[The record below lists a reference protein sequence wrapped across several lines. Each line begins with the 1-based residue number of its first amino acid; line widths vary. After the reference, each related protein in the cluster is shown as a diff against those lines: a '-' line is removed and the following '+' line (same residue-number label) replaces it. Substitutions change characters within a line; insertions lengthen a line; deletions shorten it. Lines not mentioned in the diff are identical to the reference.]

1 MKIRFL
7 AWLGMLLLFA
17 NKNFAQEQL
26 SLAGTWNFQLDAA
39 NLGEKNKWFNEE
51 LKETIAL
58 PGTTDEAKKGTK
70 TEGADYGILSRAY
83 KYIGPAWY
91 SRTITIPANWKNKEI
106 SLFLE
111 RVMWESKVWVDGR
124 LMTTQDGLG
133 VPHLHTLGKLSPGK
147 HRLTIRIN
155 NDLIHNIGDKG
166 HAYTEYTQSIWNGA
180 VGKIQLQAA
189 AGTAIEDLEVYP
201 DAEKRQ
207 LKLLM
212 TLKNPVRMKVNYRI
226 IDLQTNETV
235 FNKMEDLL
243 GEQLQRKQLQI
254 KGAQSKGPQSKPSQS
269 KPSQGKQS
277 QRPQLEKQKSG
288 EQEGGQELAHK
299 EHTELV
305 LQLDFPI
312 KLWDEFTPNRYRI
325 VLKLENNNETAADFG
340 FRSIG
345 HSQSKVLINNA
356 PVFMRGNLD
365 CVHFPLT
372 GYPSC
377 DVREWERIFRIYKS
391 YGLNHVRFHSW
402 CPPEAAFEA
411 ADKLGIYIQ
420 AEAIWIDWWMTD
432 PPKDR
437 PDMLT
442 KGLPP
447 GLGKNPSADQYTQQ
461 ELERMLKAYGNHPS
475 FTMMC
480 IGNEL
485 GNSDFNVMAKWIEKL
500 KLKDNRRLYAV
511 STARKI
517 MPVDDYSATHNI
529 PNVGGTYGLQGGRSD
544 YDLEK
549 NYSKSNIPIFAHEV
563 GQFPVYPLWSEID
576 KYTGVLKARNLEVC
590 RASAI
595 ANGLENKDA
604 AFHQASGTL
613 QKILYKSLIENF
625 YRTPSSGGFQMLS
638 MQDYQGQGEAL
649 VGWLDAFYD
658 SKGTTDTTYFK
669 QYNNEVVPLA
679 RIKKFVWENTETF
692 SAGLE
697 IANYGRGD
705 LNTGL
710 EWKMVA
716 EDQQV
721 LGEGKIPA
729 LSVKRGEVKSFGN
742 IELGLGKIRA
752 ATKAKLMI
760 SLPGTDFRN
769 EWDLWIYNDS
779 VIYNDLLNSTS
790 NTVGRSD
797 GIPAG
802 NENNVSKSTEAL
814 KNNKVLET
822 TVLDQNALEAL
833 KKGKTVLLYAANLG
847 TAEVSRPLFFSPLF
861 WSNVFFPGQENTTLG
876 ALINNQHPALTD
888 FPTESFTDWQW
899 ESISKGRSFKMKDW
913 PSNLEPIVQPISDFH
928 LNEKLAAIFEC
939 KVGKGKL
946 LVCGYDIDPSKQQ
959 GTKQNPV
966 AKQLRYSLLKYMGTP
981 AFDPQV
987 KVDASQLKKSFPF
1000 IKEAASGVPAEFS
1013 TALLYVKTGDKAP
1026 VLKRSTSYKMTGEEG
1041 IWEWDGK
1048 SAWYGKKLE
1057 ITINPPQGVIGELY
1071 LHFEDWNNESR
1082 SAKIWMDGREF
1093 MTGTLDKKGKWIKL
1107 FVMREDTNDGK
1118 LQVKIESMAGSNAMI
1133 SEVVFVEQK

>member
-26 SLAGTWNFQLDAA
+26 CLAGTWNFQLDAA
-39 NLGEKNKWFNEE
+39 NLGEKNKWFDQE

-70 TEGADYGILSRAY
+70 TQGADYGILSRAY

-111 RVMWESKVWVDGR
+111 RVMWESKVWIDGR
-124 LMTTQDGLG
+124 LMTIQDGLG

-180 VGKIQLQAA
+180 VGKIQLQATA
-189 AGTAIEDLEVYP
+189 STAIEDLQVYP
-201 DAEKRQ
+201 NAEKQQ
-207 LKLLM
+207 LKLLI

-226 IDLQTNETV
+226 VDLQTNETI
-235 FNKMEDLL
+235 FNKTEGLL
-243 GEQLQRKQLQI
+243 AK
-254 KGAQSKGPQSKPSQS
+254 KSQS
-269 KPSQGKQS
+269 
-277 QRPQLEKQKSG
+277 
-288 EQEGGQELAHK
+288 QESERREDKDQ
-299 EHTELV
+299 V
-305 LQLDFPI
+305 LNLDFPI
-312 KLWDEFTPNRYRI
+312 KLWDEFTPNRYR
-325 VLKLENNNETAADFG
+325 VVVKLENNEETSADFG

-377 DVREWERIFRIYKS
+377 DVKEWERIFRIYKS

-447 GLGKNPSADQYTQQ
+447 GLGQNPSADQYTQQ

-529 PNVGGTYGLQGGRSD
+529 PNVGSTYGLQGGRSD

-658 SKGTTDTTYFK
+658 DKGTTDTTYFK
-669 QYNNEVVPLA
+669 QYNNEVVTLA

-721 LGEGKIPA
+721 LGQGKIPTLA
-729 LSVKRGEVKSFGN
+729 VKRGEVKNFGN

-760 SLPGTDFRN
+760 SLPGTNFRN

-790 NTVGRSD
+790 NTVGRSVGKSA

-802 NENNVSKSTEAL
+802 NENNVSKSTKAL
-814 KNNKVLET
+814 KNYKVLET

-833 KKGKTVLLYAANLG
+833 QKGKTVLLYAANLG

-876 ALINNQHPALTD
+876 ALINDQHPALAD
-888 FPTESFTDWQW
+888 FPTGSFTDWQW

-987 KVDASQLKKSFPF
+987 DVDTSQLKKSFPF

-1048 SAWYGKKLE
+1048 YAWYGKNME

-1118 LQVKIESMAGSNAMI
+1118 LQVKIESMAGSNAMV

>member
-1 MKIRFL
+1 MNIRFL
-7 AWLGMLLLFA
+7 AVVGLLVLLV
-17 NKNFAQEQL
+17 NKSFAQEQL
-26 SLAGTWNFQLDAA
+26 SLAGTWNFQLDAS
-39 NLGEKNKWFNEE
+39 NLGEKEKWFDQE

-58 PGTTDEAKKGTK
+58 PGTTDQAKKGTK
-70 TEGADYGILSRAY
+70 TVGADYGILSRAY

-91 SRTITIPANWKNKEI
+91 SRTITIPENWKNKEI

-111 RVMWESKVWVDGR
+111 RVMWESKVWIDGR

-147 HRLTIRIN
+147 HRLSIRIN

-189 AGTAIEDLEVYP
+189 ASTAIEDLQVYP
-201 DAEKRQ
+201 NAEKKE

-212 TLKNPVRMKVNYRI
+212 TVKNPVRMKMNYRI
-226 IDLQTNETV
+226 IDLQTNQTV
-235 FNKMEDLL
+235 FNKTESFSASS
-243 GEQLQRKQLQI
+243 E
-254 KGAQSKGPQSKPSQS
+254 SQ
-269 KPSQGKQS
+269 
-277 QRPQLEKQKSG
+277 
-288 EQEGGQELAHK
+288 
-299 EHTELV
+299 V
-305 LQLDFPI
+305 LKLDFPI

-325 VLKLENNNETAADFG
+325 VVKLENNNETARDFG

-377 DVREWERIFRIYKS
+377 DVSEWERIFKIYKS

-447 GLGKNPSADQYTQQ
+447 GLGKNPSADKYTQD

-485 GNSDFNVMAKWIEKL
+485 GNSDFNVMATWIEKL
-500 KLKDNRRLYAV
+500 KAKDNRRLYAV

-590 RASAI
+590 RESAI
-595 ANGLENKDA
+595 ANGLGNKDVS
-604 AFHQASGTL
+604 FHQASGTL

-625 YRTPSSGGFQMLS
+625 YRTPSAGGFQMLS

-658 SKGTTDTTYFK
+658 DKGTTDTTYFK

-692 SAGLE
+692 TAGLE
-697 IANYGRGD
+697 VANYGRGD
-705 LNTGL
+705 LNSAV
-710 EWKMVA
+710 EWKIIA
-716 EDQQV
+716 ENQQV
-721 LGEGKIPA
+721 LGEGKIA
-729 LSVKRGEVKSFGN
+729 ASEIKRGEVKSFGQ
-742 IELGLGKIRA
+742 IEMGLGQIAR

-760 SLPGTDFRN
+760 SLPGTNFRN
-769 EWDLWIYNDS
+769 EWDLWIYN
-779 VIYNDLLNSTS
+779 
-790 NTVGRSD
+790 
-797 GIPAG
+797 PAV
-802 NENNVSKSTEAL
+802 NNVSI
-814 KNNKVLET
+814 NKVLET
-822 TVLDQNALEAL
+822 TVLDQNALNAL
-833 KKGKTVLLYAANLG
+833 EKGKTVLLYAANLG
-847 TAEVSRPLFFSPLF
+847 TSEVSRPLFFSPLF

-876 ALINNQHPALTD
+876 ALINDKHPALKD
-888 FPTESFTDWQW
+888 FPTASFSDWQW

-913 PSNLEPIVQPISDFH
+913 PAKLEPIVQPISDFH
-928 LNEKLAAIFEC
+928 LNEKLGAIFEC

-946 LVCGYDIDPSKQQ
+946 LVCGYDIAPVKNPVAAQNQ
-959 GTKQNPV
+959 GTKQDPVVKQNPV
-966 AKQLRYSLLKYMGTP
+966 AKQLRYSLLNYTYSP
-981 AFDPQV
+981 DFDPQFAIDT
-987 KVDASQLKKSFPF
+987 KQLKKSFPF

-1013 TALLYVKTGDKAP
+1013 TALVYVKTGDKAP
-1026 VLKRSTSYKMTGEEG
+1026 VLKRNTTYKLTGEEG

-1048 SAWYGKKLE
+1048 SAWYGKNLE
-1057 ITINPPQGVIGELY
+1057 ITIHPPQGVIGELY

-1118 LQVKIESMAGSNAMI
+1118 LNIKIESMAGSNAMI

>member
-7 AWLGMLLLFA
+7 AWLGMLLLLT

-39 NLGEKNKWFNEE
+39 NLGEKNKWFDQE

-91 SRTITIPANWKNKEI
+91 SRTITIPASWKNKEI

-124 LMTTQDGLG
+124 LMTIQDGLG
-133 VPHLHTLGKLSPGK
+133 VPHLHTLGKLTPGK

-180 VGKIQLQAA
+180 VGKIELQAA
-189 AGTAIEDLEVYP
+189 ASTAIEDLQVYP

-243 GEQLQRKQLQI
+243 GEQK
-254 KGAQSKGPQSKPSQS
+254 
-269 KPSQGKQS
+269 
-277 QRPQLEKQKSG
+277 
-288 EQEGGQELAHK
+288 GGQELAHK
-299 EHTELV
+299 EHRDLV
-305 LQLDFPI
+305 LKLDFPI

-325 VLKLENNNETAADFG
+325 LVKLKNSNETVRDFG

-365 CVHFPLT
+365 CVHFPVS

-377 DVREWERIFRIYKS
+377 DVKEWERIFKIYKS

-447 GLGKNPSADQYTQQ
+447 GLGKNPSADRYTQD

-485 GNSDFNVMAKWIEKL
+485 GNSDFNEMSKWIEKL

-529 PNVGGTYGLQGGRSD
+529 PNVGGTYGMQGGRSD

-638 MQDYQGQGEAL
+638 MQDYQGQG
-649 VGWLDAFYD
+649 
-658 SKGTTDTTYFK
+658 
-669 QYNNEVVPLA
+669 
-679 RIKKFVWENTETF
+679 
-692 SAGLE
+692 
-697 IANYGRGD
+697 
-705 LNTGL
+705 
-710 EWKMVA
+710 
-716 EDQQV
+716 
-721 LGEGKIPA
+721 
-729 LSVKRGEVKSFGN
+729 
-742 IELGLGKIRA
+742 
-752 ATKAKLMI
+752 KL
-760 SLPGTDFRN
+760 
-769 EWDLWIYNDS
+769 
-779 VIYNDLLNSTS
+779 
-790 NTVGRSD
+790 
-797 GIPAG
+797 
-802 NENNVSKSTEAL
+802 
-814 KNNKVLET
+814 
-822 TVLDQNALEAL
+822 
-833 KKGKTVLLYAANLG
+833 
-847 TAEVSRPLFFSPLF
+847 
-861 WSNVFFPGQENTTLG
+861 
-876 ALINNQHPALTD
+876 
-888 FPTESFTDWQW
+888 
-899 ESISKGRSFKMKDW
+899 
-913 PSNLEPIVQPISDFH
+913 
-928 LNEKLAAIFEC
+928 
-939 KVGKGKL
+939 
-946 LVCGYDIDPSKQQ
+946 
-959 GTKQNPV
+959 
-966 AKQLRYSLLKYMGTP
+966 
-981 AFDPQV
+981 
-987 KVDASQLKKSFPF
+987 
-1000 IKEAASGVPAEFS
+1000 
-1013 TALLYVKTGDKAP
+1013 
-1026 VLKRSTSYKMTGEEG
+1026 
-1041 IWEWDGK
+1041 
-1048 SAWYGKKLE
+1048 
-1057 ITINPPQGVIGELY
+1057 
-1071 LHFEDWNNESR
+1071 
-1082 SAKIWMDGREF
+1082 
-1093 MTGTLDKKGKWIKL
+1093 
-1107 FVMREDTNDGK
+1107 
-1118 LQVKIESMAGSNAMI
+1118 
-1133 SEVVFVEQK
+1133 

>member
-7 AWLGMLLLFA
+7 AVMGLLVIFI
-17 NKNFAQEQL
+17 NKGVAQEQF
-26 SLAGTWNFQLDAA
+26 SLAGTWKFQLDEA
-39 NLGEKNKWFNEE
+39 NHGEKDKWFEKE
-51 LKETIAL
+51 LKESIAL
-58 PGTTDEAKKGTK
+58 PGTTDQAKKGTK
-70 TEGADYGILSRAY
+70 TVGADYGILSRAY

-91 SRTITIPANWKNKEI
+91 SKTINIPVSWKNKEI

-133 VPHLHTLGKLSPGK
+133 VPHLHTLGKLTPGK

-155 NDLIHNIGDKG
+155 NELIHNIGDKG

-180 VGKIQLQAA
+180 VGKIELRTTASTAVADLQ
-189 AGTAIEDLEVYP
+189 VYP
-201 DAEKRQ
+201 DAEKREVK
-207 LKLLM
+207 LKM
-212 TLKNPVRMKVNYRI
+212 TVKNPQQMKLNYRI
-226 IDLQTNETV
+226 IDLQTNQTV
-235 FNKMEDLL
+235 FSKA
-243 GEQLQRKQLQI
+243 
-254 KGAQSKGPQSKPSQS
+254 GALSAAGSETQ
-269 KPSQGKQS
+269 
-277 QRPQLEKQKSG
+277 
-288 EQEGGQELAHK
+288 
-299 EHTELV
+299 V
-305 LQLDFPI
+305 LNLDFPI
-312 KLWDEFTPNRYRI
+312 KLWDEFSPNRYRME
-325 VLKLENNNETAADFG
+325 VKLANKNDKSVDFG

-345 HSQSKVLINNA
+345 HTKSKVLINNQ

-365 CVHFPLT
+365 CVHFPIT

-377 DVREWERIFRIYKS
+377 EVKDWERIFKVYKS

-447 GLGKNPSADQYTQQ
+447 GLGKNPSADKYTKE
-461 ELERMLKAYGNHPS
+461 ELQRMLDAYGNHPS

-485 GNSDFNVMAKWIEKL
+485 GNSDFNEMAKWIEKL
-500 KLKDNRRLYAV
+500 KTNDNRRLYAV

-595 ANGLENKDA
+595 ANGLENKDL
-604 AFHQASGTL
+604 AFHQASGAV

-625 YRTPSSGGFQMLS
+625 YRTPSSGGFQLLS

-649 VGWLDAFYD
+649 VGWLDAFYED
-658 SKGTTDTTYFK
+658 KGTTDTTYFK

-692 SAGLE
+692 TAALE
-697 IANYGRGD
+697 VANYGRGD
-705 LNTGL
+705 LNTAL
-710 EWKMVA
+710 DWKIIGA
-716 EDQQV
+716 NQQV
-721 LGEGKIPA
+721 LGQGTLPKTSI
-729 LSVKRGEVKSFGN
+729 KRGEVKSFGS
-742 IELGLGKIRA
+742 IEMALTQVAK

-760 SLPGTDFRN
+760 SLPGTKFRN
-769 EWDLWIYNDS
+769 EWDLWIYNPATVQLVATGSDQA
-779 VIYNDLLNSTS
+779 LNS
-790 NTVGRSD
+790 V
-797 GIPAG
+797 
-802 NENNVSKSTEAL
+802 
-814 KNNKVLET
+814 VLET
-822 TVLDQNALEAL
+822 SVLDENAMKALEN
-833 KKGKTVLLYAANLG
+833 GKTVILFAAKLG
-847 TAEVSRPLFFSPLF
+847 NSEVSRPLFFTPLF

-876 ALINNQHPALTD
+876 ALINDQHPALKG
-888 FPTESFTDWQW
+888 FPTESFSDWQW

-913 PSNLEPIVQPISDFH
+913 PENLNPIVQPISDFH
-928 LNEKLAAIFEC
+928 LNEKLAAVFEC

-946 LVCGYDIDPSKQQ
+946 LVCGYDIETPK
-959 GTKQNPV
+959 NPV
-966 AKQLRYSLLKYMGTP
+966 AKQLKSSLLTYAAGP
-981 AFDPQV
+981 GFNPEV
-987 KVDASQLKKSFPF
+987 KVDAALLKKTFPF
-1000 IKEAASGVPAEFS
+1000 IKEAESAVPAAFS
-1013 TALLYVKTGDKAP
+1013 DALVYMKTGDKAP
-1026 VLKRSTSYKMTGEEG
+1026 VLKRNTTYQMKGEEG
-1041 IWEWDGK
+1041 IWEWEGK
-1048 SAWYGKKLE
+1048 SAWYGKNLE
-1057 ITINPPQGVIGELY
+1057 MTINPPQGVIGELY

-1082 SAKIWMDGREF
+1082 SAKIWIDGREF

-1118 LQVKIESMAGSNAMI
+1118 LGIKIESMSGSNAMV

>member
-7 AWLGMLLLFA
+7 AWVGMLLLFA
-17 NKNFAQEQL
+17 NKNFAQEKL

-39 NLGEKNKWFNEE
+39 NIGEKDKWFDQE
-51 LKETIAL
+51 LKATIAL
-58 PGTTDEAKKGTK
+58 PGTTDEAKQGTK
-70 TEGADYGILSRAY
+70 TQGADYGILSRAY

-189 AGTAIEDLEVYP
+189 ASTAIEDLQVYP
-201 DAEKRQ
+201 DGEKRQ
-207 LKLLM
+207 LRVLM
-212 TLKNPVRMKVNYRI
+212 TMKNPVRMKVNYRI

-243 GEQLQRKQLQI
+243 ADQPQRKQL
-254 KGAQSKGPQSKPSQS
+254 
-269 KPSQGKQS
+269 QGKQS
-277 QRPQLEKQKSG
+277 QRPQSEKQKSG
-288 EQEGGQELAHK
+288 KQELERK
-299 EHTELV
+299 EQKDLV

-312 KLWDEFTPNRYRI
+312 KLWDEFTPNRYRM

-377 DVREWERIFRIYKS
+377 DVKEWERIFKIYKS

-447 GLGKNPSADQYTQQ
+447 GLGKNPSADSYTQD

-595 ANGLENKDA
+595 ANGLEHKDA
-604 AFHQASGTL
+604 AFHQASGAL

-658 SKGTTDTTYFK
+658 DKGTTDTTYFK

-697 IANYGRGD
+697 VANYGRGD
-705 LNTGL
+705 LNTEI
-710 EWKMVA
+710 EWKVIA
-716 EDQQV
+716 ENQQV
-721 LGEGKIPA
+721 LGEGKTPA
-729 LSVKRGEVKSFGN
+729 LSIKRGTVKSFGN

-760 SLPGTDFRN
+760 SLPGTNFRN
-769 EWDLWIYNDS
+769 EWDLWIYSDS
-779 VIYNDLLNSTS
+779 SVSSSDAA
-790 NTVGRSD
+790 GRW
-797 GIPAG
+797 AG
-802 NENNVSKSTEAL
+802 KENKVSKSSKGL
-814 KNNKVLET
+814 KNNNVLET
-822 TVLDQNALEAL
+822 NVLDQNALDAL

-847 TAEVSRPLFFSPLF
+847 SAEVSRPLFFSPLF

-876 ALINNQHPALTD
+876 ALINDKHPAFAS
-888 FPTESFTDWQW
+888 FPTDSFTDWQW

-913 PSNLEPIVQPISDFH
+913 PANLEPIVQPISDFH

-946 LVCGYDIDPSKQQ
+946 LVCGYDIDPLKQQ
-959 GTKQNPV
+959 GAKQNPV
-966 AKQLRYSLLKYMGTP
+966 AKQLRYSLLKYMESST
-981 AFDPQV
+981 FDPQV
-987 KVDASQLKKSFPF
+987 LIDPLQLKKSFPF

-1013 TALLYVKTGDKAP
+1013 TALLYVKTGDQAP
-1026 VLKRSTSYKMTGEEG
+1026 VLKRNTSYKMSGEEG

-1048 SAWYGKKLE
+1048 SAWYGKNLE

-1118 LQVKIESMAGSNAMI
+1118 LTIKIGAMAGSNAMI
-1133 SEVVFVEQK
+1133 SEIVFVEQK